1 MDDTRMHARNDAT
14 SLVARDFEP
23 TRIER
28 QLLARAFEL
37 LCEIQPQPT
46 AASPR
51 NDQLVSGQSACT
63 EFDRRRVA

>member
-1 MDDTRMHARNDAT
+1 MDDMKMPARNDAT

-37 LCEIQPQPT
+37 LYEIQSQPT
-46 AASPR
+46 VASPR
-51 NDQLVSGQSACT
+51 TDQLVSEQSACT
-63 EFDRRRVA
+63 EFDRRRAA